1 MISALESAPPSRG
14 GPDGECGADRKGYN
28 QGKFSGL
35 FRRRLQSGNSR
46 MKVTRHSVDARCGIG
61 WRQACLILDDLTEIS
76 AIGFADIARSI
87 AQKNA

>member
-1 MISALESAPPSRG
+1 MISTLESAPPSRG
-14 GPDGECGADRKGYN
+14 SANGERRTDRKGYT

-35 FRRRLQSGNSR
+35 FRRRLQSGDSR
-46 MKVTRHSVDARCGIG
+46 VKFTCHSVDARCGIG
-61 WRQACLILDDLTEIS
+61 RRQACLILNDLTEIS